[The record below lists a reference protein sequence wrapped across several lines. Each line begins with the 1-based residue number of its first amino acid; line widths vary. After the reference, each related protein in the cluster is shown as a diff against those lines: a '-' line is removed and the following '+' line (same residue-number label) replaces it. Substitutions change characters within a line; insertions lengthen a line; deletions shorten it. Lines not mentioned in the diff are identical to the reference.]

1 MARRYVTLMSRLKA
15 LGYNPEVHPALAESL
30 VNTFGIL
37 RELPEADGSDAHAT
51 PSPSLLRQ
59 VVAETVPPE
68 VRADALVLLE
78 CLQELA
84 REDGK
89 PLFLS

>member
-1 MARRYVTLMSRLKA
+1 MARRYLTLMTRLRA

-37 RELPEADGSDAHAT
+37 RELPEGDGSDARAA
-51 PSPSLLRQ
+51 PSPGHLRR
-59 VVAETVPPE
+59 VVSETVPPAL
-68 VRADALVLLE
+68 RADALVLLE

>member
-1 MARRYVTLMSRLKA
+1 MARRYVTLMTRLRE

-37 RELPEADGSDAHAT
+37 RELPEAAGSDARAT
-51 PSPSLLRQ
+51 PSPSHLRR
-59 VVAETVPPE
+59 VVAETVPPA